1 MVDRMTNKCFL
12 ERVWRPVLS
21 IVVLAVLC
29 AVFVKGVMILDA
41 NRHAKTYMK
50 GHAEAARASYS
61 TGYAKGWNDL
71 LDQHQEVARFKMEA
85 EERMKLLRQAFESG
99 TTSGQIWMRNE
110 N

>member
-41 NRHAKTYMK
+41 NRHAKTYNT
-50 GHAEAARASYS
+50 GHEDAKNAYYS
-61 TGYAKGWNDL
+61 AGYKNGWNSYRDR
-71 LDQHQEVARFKMEA
+71 VAEYKRRAKES
-85 EERMKLLRQAFESG
+85 EERMKLEQSFLSG